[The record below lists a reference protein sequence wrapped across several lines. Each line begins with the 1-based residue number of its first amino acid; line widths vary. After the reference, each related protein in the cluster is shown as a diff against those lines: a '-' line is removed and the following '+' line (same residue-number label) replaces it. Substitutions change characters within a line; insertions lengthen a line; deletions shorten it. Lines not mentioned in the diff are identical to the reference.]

1 MQPSAAGKS
10 RGGSGTQWRQ
20 ITSTTNMPV
29 PLILLIHRLPLLM
42 PLALLQR
49 PSTTN
54 DCQDTSACG
63 FATFV
68 TSAAAV
74 AANLSM
80 QRRPRVAIFAQWAA
94 AAAATT
100 VTRSDSSHS
109 GRRKEHLVMHGAVL
123 PPRHVKCA
131 HFVLVPWP
139 VVSLPEVQQGDNMV
153 AT

>member
-1 MQPSAAGKS
+1 MQASAAGKS
-10 RGGSGTQWRQ
+10 HGGSGTHWRQ
-20 ITSTTNMPV
+20 ITSTTNMHV

-42 PLALLQR
+42 LLALLQR

-63 FATFV
+63 LATFV

-109 GRRKEHLVMHGAVL
+109 GKRKEHHGAVL

-131 HFVLVPWP
+131 HFVLVSWP